1 MYILENKPQTTN
13 DVHIEKKKSTKGVV
27 MKTLLNI
34 SLRPKGILQLH
45 VSEDTKF
52 QGKNT
57 MDWNRYLTTPF
68 KNDHDLLI
76 SCSLLN
82 DKLFLNLFFMME
94 QCTKKAF
101 EMLSPNLFPYVRY
114 K

>member
-1 MYILENKPQTTN
+1 
-13 DVHIEKKKSTKGVV
+13 
-27 MKTLLNI
+27 
-34 SLRPKGILQLH
+34 
-45 VSEDTKF
+45 
-52 QGKNT
+52 

-82 DKLFLNLFFMME
+82 DKLFLNFFVMME

-101 EMLSPNLFPYVRY
+101 EMLSPNLFP
-114 K
+114 